1 MGSRSGFAEA
11 LESVL
16 HGNTCIMYSD
26 DPAEWAKAIEAVRFR
41 HGMRLREIKA
51 LKESYGEMYSWRK
64 QCDALVERMWKMIHG
79 MFELYTGLCLDIFS
93 TCNNCK
99 II

>member
-1 MGSRSGFAEA
+1 MF
-11 LESVL
+11 LP
-16 HGNTCIMYSD
+16 HGNTCIVYSD
-26 DPAEWAKAIEAVRFR
+26 DPAEWAKSIEGVRIR

-79 MFELYTGLCLDIFS
+79 MIQLDAGLCLDIFS
-93 TCNNCK
+93 TCNNGK